1 MAKVELR
8 TKMRRKR
15 FLSRL
20 AAPER
25 GRLALVYAR
34 ELVMHLCG
42 DAIHATRA
50 PPPHLLQR
58 IGERP
63 ALEAP
68 RLLMRKLADGEVCLL
83 LAGARSTEGYAQ
95 DLNLCAAGART
106 LRPASHVARSRHRL
120 RLCQGSTSTK

>member
-42 DAIHATRA
+42 DAIHASRA

-58 IGERP
+58 LGERP

-68 RLLMRKLADGEVCLL
+68 RLLLVRKLADGEVRFL
-83 LAGARSTEGYAQ
+83 LAGARSTECYAQ
-95 DLNLCAAGART
+95 DLHLCAAGAWT
-106 LRPASHVARSRHRL
+106 LRPASHLARFRLRL
-120 RLCQGSTSTK
+120 RLCQGNT